1 MTTEEKAPFIEPYVH
16 IQREEEN
23 GETGEG
29 VVLLDLGET
38 QVLDEGFDVHADPK
52 EGTLQDYEIDAAI
65 NNTGTEI
72 NEIEALKTI
81 DESLNE
87 IEDSYWKRQHTNE
100 NKTKSGDE
108 YQGKTETQNQT
119 VLRES
124 FSEAEYNSQKQTPE
138 MWNQNHSKSIISTS
152 PDHSHEALDKRFKE
166 KKKEDLDQSMRVIK
180 KKNKEMNIGD
190 IDPSALERVKR
201 DGGVPVI
208 LDTKGLR
215 SSTNNNILPDLLSPS
230 LTIYP
235 RWSGRAGVAED
246 WRCTQQ
252 LLPSHWSN
260 VGIITDN

>member
-1 MTTEEKAPFIEPYVH
+1 MTSADKLSFIEPYVH
-16 IQREEEN
+16 IEREQEN

-29 VVLLDLGET
+29 ESLLDLGET
-38 QVLDEGFDVHADPK
+38 QVLDEGFYSQADPK

-72 NEIEALKTI
+72 NEIYALKTI

-124 FSEAEYNSQKQTPE
+124 FSETEYNSKEQTSE
-138 MWNQNHSKSIISTS
+138 MWNQNHSKSIISTN
-152 PDHSHEALDKRFKE
+152 PDHGHEALDKNVKE
-166 KKKEDLDQSMRVIK
+166 MKKEDLDQSMRVIK
-180 KKNKEMNIGD
+180 EMNKEMNIGD

-201 DGGVPVI
+201 DGGVPVF

-215 SSTNNNILPDLLSPS
+215 SSTNN
-230 LTIYP
+230 
-235 RWSGRAGVAED
+235 SG
-246 WRCTQQ
+246 
-252 LLPSHWSN
+252 
-260 VGIITDN
+260 

>member
-1 MTTEEKAPFIEPYVH
+1 MHRTNEMTTEDKVPFIEPYVH
-16 IQREEEN
+16 IEREQEN

-29 VVLLDLGET
+29 ESLLDLGET
-38 QVLDEGFDVHADPK
+38 QVLDEGFDVHADIK
-52 EGTLQDYEIDAAI
+52 EGTPQDYDIDAAI

-72 NEIEALKTI
+72 NEIDALKTI

-87 IEDSYWKRQHTNE
+87 IEDSYWKRQHNNE

-119 VLRES
+119 VFRES
-124 FSEAEYNSQKQTPE
+124 FSGTEYNSKEQTSE

-152 PDHSHEALDKRFKE
+152 PDHGHEALDQDVKE

-190 IDPSALERVKR
+190 IDPSVLERVKR
-201 DGGVPVI
+201 DGGVPVF

-215 SSTNNNILPDLLSPS
+215 SSTNNF
-230 LTIYP
+230 
-235 RWSGRAGVAED
+235 G
-246 WRCTQQ
+246 
-252 LLPSHWSN
+252 
-260 VGIITDN
+260 